1 MNTRSMMR
9 RRKLTVCADREPYLR
24 RLGRT
29 DRKGQEGI
37 GSLMSV
43 PWEDFFFSSIK
54 DSPVTKAPLP
64 TVENKVLMTV
74 LALGLKTGETRIL
87 ALDITNVEWAVVH
100 LEMKN

>member
-29 DRKGQEGI
+29 GRKGQEGI
-37 GSLMSV
+37 GSLMSA

-54 DSPVTKAPLP
+54 DSPIPKAPLP

-74 LALGLKTGETRIL
+74 LALG
-87 ALDITNVEWAVVH
+87 
-100 LEMKN
+100 